1 MKKRL
6 IALVFFGLKSSFV
19 LAEGAPSLA
28 DFALQRSIIVQQ
40 DTPLQSFE
48 LPLDVYQTVVSP
60 TLNDVR
66 IFNSSGTVVPFEIK
80 QIESTE
86 QQAAITSSLPFFPIQ
101 GISAGSS
108 SESTEVKI
116 VEDDH
121 GKIVSVRFDDSKT
134 PTLVSSNSYL
144 VDMREFHQQL
154 RTLQFHWQSTAQM
167 VGITIEKSS
176 DLKSWQ
182 RVTSGVLANLNYLGH
197 SVSQNSIDCLIN
209 SGQFLRIIA
218 SENTPLSIQAI
229 EATYYKTET
238 IAPLPQSATIRA
250 NETLDQGK
258 SFQYDTGGFLPMHS
272 ISVAFAEQNIITRLI
287 ISSKPS
293 LDSPWKERL
302 KASAYRIRVDGND
315 LVSGFQNF
323 STVISDRYWRIDS
336 YDQEAHISSPPVL
349 TFRWQPQRVVFLAQ
363 GTPPFVIAYGSALM
377 RAIPYKNASISSLT
391 NTLQITS
398 TDSIVGAPQQAGGE
412 KSLIPLAAKVSLPWK
427 KWILWGILALTLI
440 VVLIMA
446 KRLFKE
452 LQEGSK

>member
-1 MKKRL
+1 
-6 IALVFFGLKSSFV
+6 
-19 LAEGAPSLA
+19 
-28 DFALQRSIIVQQ
+28 
-40 DTPLQSFE
+40 
-48 LPLDVYQTVVSP
+48 
-60 TLNDVR
+60 
-66 IFNSSGTVVPFEIK
+66 
-80 QIESTE
+80 
-86 QQAAITSSLPFFPIQ
+86 
-101 GISAGSS
+101 
-108 SESTEVKI
+108 
-116 VEDDH
+116 
-121 GKIVSVRFDDSKT
+121 
-134 PTLVSSNSYL
+134 
-144 VDMREFHQQL
+144 
-154 RTLQFHWQSTAQM
+154 M
-167 VGITIEKSS
+167 VGISVEKSS
-176 DLKSWQ
+176 DLKNWQ
-182 RVTSGVLANLNYLGH
+182 TVTSGVLANLNYLGH
-197 SVSQNSIDCLIN
+197 SVSQNSIDCPLA

-238 IAPLPQSATIRA
+238 IDPLPQSATIRA
-250 NETLDQGK
+250 NETLDEGK

-336 YDQEAHISSPPVL
+336 YDQEAQISSPPVL

-363 GTPPFVIAYGSALM
+363 GTPPFVMAYGSTLM
-377 RAIPYKNASISSLT
+377 RAIPYRNASISSLT

-412 KSLIPLAAKVSLPWK
+412 KSLIPPAAKVSLPWK
-427 KWILWGILALTLI
+427 KWILWGILALTLM